1 MSSAACLILLNS
13 GDIETNPGPT
23 FSIKTVAGSCHQGD
37 PKYGPTA
44 GTQCMC
50 NSLASLCYSNII
62 QIRFWTTSDI
72 DKILTYGNNEYARL
86 GYIND
91 YLSFDDVPSTFN
103 LGDCAVELEKSE
115 RSSGY
120 LNRESMNFIQFIS
133 PFTNG
138 LFIAGGLTT
147 GFMFQNQNVYIF
159 DSHSRNSQGFVC
171 PEGTAV
177 LLKFD
182 SLFKAQEYIKY
193 FFLHQLGY
201 SSIGYEYQLFKS
213 NVSQSAID
221 YIKNSRLKENK
232 KAVKSRERAN
242 FCPKKKAVELLNNR
256 KRVAD
261 IRMQA
266 SPEKKAV
273 ELSNARTRMA
283 NFRANMSPL
292 NVEKHKL
299 IDKKRKKPSL
309 NRTEL
314 FKSEIKIGPYFIC
327 VAVSYTHL
335 TLPTIYS
342 V

>member
-1 MSSAACLILLNS
+1 M
-13 GDIETNPGPT
+13 
-23 FSIKTVAGSCHQGD
+23 
-37 PKYGPTA
+37 
-44 GTQCMC
+44 
-50 NSLASLCYSNII
+50 
-62 QIRFWTTSDI
+62 
-72 DKILTYGNNEYARL
+72 
-86 GYIND
+86 
-91 YLSFDDVPSTFN
+91 
-103 LGDCAVELEKSE
+103 
-115 RSSGY
+115 
-120 LNRESMNFIQFIS
+120 
-133 PFTNG
+133 
-138 LFIAGGLTT
+138 
-147 GFMFQNQNVYIF
+147 
-159 DSHSRNSQGFVC
+159 
-171 PEGTAV
+171 
-177 LLKFD
+177 LKFD

-314 FKSEIKIGPYFIC
+314 FKSFSSLF
-327 VAVSYTHL
+327 AD
-335 TLPTIYS
+335 
-342 V
+342 